1 MSQPSTTHK
10 DWLAH
15 YADKLARDLAAIK
28 RVDCKKAELDIQART
43 LDLKLAK
50 KYARNRRTLWK
61 RLEEIGMS
69 ETASCKRRAKVTTAS
84 MALSTLCFCPKK
96 TPTIMQRVRVRR
108 RAFGAK

>member
-50 KYARNRRTLWK
+50 KYRAEIAARCGRDSK
-61 RLEEIGMS
+61 RSG
-69 ETASCKRRAKVTTAS
+69 
-84 MALSTLCFCPKK
+84 
-96 TPTIMQRVRVRR
+96 
-108 RAFGAK
+108 